1 MNLMKI
7 IRLFLISFVVCIT
20 SILKGQNIVQN
31 GDFELYNKQ
40 TVYFLFN
47 NLKYWYKPTWSS
59 TDYQTSI
66 YRWSWNKTQAQSGDA
81 YMGIVVAAGWDYSEY
96 GTNKLS
102 KVLAKDSMYCLS
114 LYVCLGNE
122 STGSIYG
129 VDALFTSKRIKVFT
143 KKSLANKYKSDTKLG
158 DSYITNKKVWIKL
171 SGIYKAKG
179 GEEYLTIGNFTKS
192 DSVIFP
198 ELLKKSKIYTGYLL
212 IDNVSLISIH
222 DTAECD
228 CNIKRI
234 NLETIQNDSLTK
246 DEKNKIIAKEGTI
259 ISLKNLY
266 FDNDS
271 YIIKAES
278 NEELDRLYNLLLSNP
293 EIKIKINGYTDNVGN
308 EKHNQWLSEQRT
320 KSVVDYLI
328 QKGISKERLTFT
340 GYGSDNPIATNET
353 EEGRAANR
361 RVEVEFEK

>member
-1 MNLMKI
+1 MSAQNLI
-7 IRLFLISFVVCIT
+7 
-20 SILKGQNIVQN
+20 QN
-31 GDFELYNKQ
+31 GGFEDFKHKNKYHLLVNRAKYWSIPNKSSPDLICKYDTETDVFTDKKDFSKDVRTGNGAMQFSVFELFDYGDYKELATNTLKSPLQKDSLYCFKAYVKLCYRAPLAIDKFQVLVSENKISCPKK
-40 TVYFLFN
+40 TSVNPLGEKYIIDVGNLNFL
-47 NLKYWYKPTWSS
+47 
-59 TDYQTSI
+59 
-66 YRWSWNKTQAQSGDA
+66 
-81 YMGIVVAAGWDYSEY
+81 
-96 GTNKLS
+96 TNKE
-102 KVLAKDSMYCLS
+102 KWVI
-114 LYVCLGNE
+114 V
-122 STGSIYG
+122 
-129 VDALFTSKRIKVFT
+129 
-143 KKSLANKYKSDTKLG
+143 
-158 DSYITNKKVWIKL
+158 
-171 SGIYKAKG
+171 SGIYKANGNEKF
-179 GEEYLTIGNFTKS
+179 LTIGNFMSFNETNSIVLIKS
-192 DSVIFP
+192 NMIDR
-198 ELLKKSKIYTGYLL
+198 SKFGPYDVAFY
-212 IDNVSLISIH
+212 IDDISLIPIH

-234 NLETIQNDSLTK
+234 SLETMQNDSLTK